1 MSNEENGS
9 GNKRTR
15 ASGEVLEFLLQE
27 FEHNQN
33 PNPGQRKEISDK
45 TNMTEKA
52 VRIWFQNRRAKVR
65 KSERLGRS
73 TAIGSMNSSRSNSL
87 NRNDNIHN
95 NRHHYQSRIFNIN
108 DKYCF
113 IDCSSLS
120 VGSWQRVKSGYHD
133 ETLLREGLINLSP
146 FTLVNVMQNVDL
158 LVIVSKKDLE
168 INYFFIAM
176 QDDSKILFRIFYP
189 LTNIM
194 TCSLLDNNIDKE
206 SNELRVSL
214 SHRPKF
220 SINFFNG
227 INSSTNQWSICDDF
241 SEGQQVS
248 SAHDENGATIP
259 HVLVG
264 SKSSI
269 CFLNDFILEKNQQHQ
284 RDYMLHDTAHILSD
298 NNKLSN
304 FNTQNGIVNDDD
316 DNDDMNDDENE
327 PEFNNHKLNNN
338 IDNEDGG
345 NFQYN
350 SQNASESLAW
360 NESEEIRANGLSPL
374 GQFGSD
380 TSPTSLNSD
389 KNTQDKRG
397 GHHNELQSHLH
408 YNEVFTA
415 DTPDFFNSSQNP
427 NMDQSD
433 TPKHFSNADVHHSNP
448 ITNSPFPSLQT
459 QEIFEGGPNEQP
471 FDFPVVSEYSGL
483 DNSPPKSDHLDRF
496 IDYNDDY
503 P

>member
-1 MSNEENGS
+1 MSDENYGP
-9 GNKRTR
+9 GKRTR
-15 ASGEVLEFLLQE
+15 ASGEVLEYLLQE
-27 FEHNQN
+27 FETNQN
-33 PNPGQRKEISDK
+33 PTPEQRKEISDR

-65 KSERLGRS
+65 KSERMGRS

-87 NRNDNIHN
+87 HMND
-95 NRHHYQSRIFNIN
+95 RTHYYNSKVFNIN

-120 VGSWQRVKSGYHD
+120 VGSWQRVKSGYHE
-133 ETLLREGLINLSP
+133 ETLLREGLVNLSP

-189 LTNIM
+189 LTNIV

-227 INSSTNQWSICDDF
+227 VNSSANQWSICDDF
-241 SEGQQVS
+241 SESQQVS
-248 SAHDENGATIP
+248 MAQDESGTTIP

-284 RDYMLHDTAHILSD
+284 ADYMLPDLQQPSYNRINHPD
-298 NNKLSN
+298 SN
-304 FNTQNGIVNDDD
+304 MDEDQDIDDPGSNPPVNMATDP
-316 DNDDMNDDENE
+316 NE
-327 PEFNNHKLNNN
+327 DPEGN
-338 IDNEDGG
+338 IDSHHY
-345 NFQYN
+345 QYN
-350 SQNASESLAW
+350 TEEPPEPLAW
-360 NESEEIRANGLSPL
+360 NENEEIRANGLSPL
-374 GQFGSD
+374 GQFTSN

-389 KNTQDKRG
+389 KPSQQKKV
-397 GHHNELQSHLH
+397 NEIQSHLH
-408 YNEVFTA
+408 YNEVFSA
-415 DTPDFFNSSQNP
+415 DTPDFFNSSHTP
-427 NMDQSD
+427 NLVQAMSNN
-433 TPKHFSNADVHHSNP
+433 TPKNDPSQDPNHVGHPSNP
-448 ITNSPFPSLQT
+448 INNSPFPSLQT
-459 QEIFEGGPNEQP
+459 QEIYEGGPNEQP

-483 DNSPPKSDHLDRF
+483 DHSNIHSPSGNHMDRF